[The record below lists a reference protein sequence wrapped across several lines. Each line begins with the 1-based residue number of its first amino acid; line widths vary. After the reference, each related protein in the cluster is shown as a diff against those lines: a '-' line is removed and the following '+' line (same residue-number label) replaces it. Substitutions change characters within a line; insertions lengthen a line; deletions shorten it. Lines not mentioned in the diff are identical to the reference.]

1 MKINF
6 VVLFLILIFGK
17 ATAQHVEPIKAEKI
31 SAIFSPNSG
40 ITVINAW
47 ATWCKPCLEEMHLF
61 AKADSVYKGRV
72 NFVFISF
79 DYVED
84 SARVN
89 RMIAKLQIP
98 GRHYIMD
105 ETDMNLLINTLD
117 SSWSGTLP
125 ATWFISKGEHIAH
138 YADFRQFDDIKIE
151 LDSLIAKQK
160 NEK

>member
-6 VVLFLILIFGK
+6 VVLFLILISRN
-17 ATAQHVEPIKAEKI
+17 ASAQSVEPIKAEKL
-31 SAIFSPNSG
+31 ATIFNSNSD
-40 ITVINAW
+40 IAVVNAW

-61 AKADSVYKGRV
+61 AKVDSLYQGRV

-84 SARVN
+84 TARVN

-98 GRHYIMD
+98 GRQYLID
-105 ETDMNLLINTLD
+105 ETDMDLLINTLD
-117 SSWSGTLP
+117 SNWSGTLP
-125 ATWFISKGEHIAH
+125 ATWFICNGEKISH
-138 YADFRQFDDIKIE
+138 YTDFRQIDDIKME
-151 LDSLIAKQK
+151 LDTLIAKQK